1 MDDKK
6 KFKGLYVEVRS
17 EGDKDANL
25 DYALRKLKQMIK
37 NDDLMVR
44 IHETSHY
51 TKPSEKRR
59 DQRARAKAR
68 ARSQT
73 KRSNM

>member
-6 KFKGLYVEVRS
+6 KFKGLYVEVRQ
-17 EGDKDANL
+17 EGDKDVNL
-25 DYALRKLKQMIK
+25 EYALRKLKQMIK

-44 IHETSHY
+44 IHETSY
-51 TKPSEKRR
+51 FTKPSEKKRT
-59 DQRARAKAR
+59 QRAQAKAR

-73 KRSNM
+73 RRSNL